1 MWNVELHCHTYWSK
15 DSLASPRALLEVC
28 RQRGIDRLAVTDHN
42 TLRGGLE
49 AAALAP
55 ERFIVGEEILT
66 TEGELLGYFLTEEVP
81 AGLSPQETIDR
92 LRRQGAVISVSHPYD
107 YARQGA
113 WREEILRPLLP
124 QLDALEAFNART
136 TSAGPNAR
144 AAALA
149 RQAGLPGLAGSDAHA
164 PFEVGRG
171 LTVLEPFHDAESF
184 RRALASARLVT
195 RRSPAWVHLVSR
207 YAVLRKRLGWKVPGG
222 GRTVISDQ

>member
-1 MWNVELHCHTYWSK
+1 MSAPPMWNVELHCHTYWSK
-15 DSLASPRALLEVC
+15 DSLASPQALLEVC

-42 TLRGGLE
+42 TLRCGLE

-66 TEGELLGYFLTEEVP
+66 TDGELLGYFITEQIP
-81 AGLSPQETIDR
+81 AGLSPKETSE
-92 LRRQGAVISVSHPYD
+92 RRGRGGAVIGVSHPSD

-113 WREEILRPLLP
+113 WREEVLRPLLP

-164 PFEVGRG
+164 PFE
-171 LTVLEPFHDAESF
+171 
-184 RRALASARLVT
+184 
-195 RRSPAWVHLVSR
+195 
-207 YAVLRKRLGWKVPGG
+207 G
-222 GRTVISDQ
+222 GRSE

>member
-1 MWNVELHCHTYWSK
+1 MWNVELHCHTYWSS
-15 DSLASPRALLEVC
+15 DSLASPAALLRVC

-42 TLRGGLE
+42 TLRGALE

-66 TEGELLGYFLTEEVP
+66 TEGELLGYFMTEEIP

-113 WREEILRPLLP
+113 WREEVLRPLLP
-124 QLDALEAFNART
+124 QLDALETFNART
-136 TSAGPNAR
+136 YSAGPNAR

-149 RQAGLPGLAGSDAHA
+149 RHGGLPGLAGSDAHA
-164 PFEVGRG
+164 PFEVGRA
-171 LTVLEPFHDAESF
+171 LTLLEPFHDAESF
-184 RRALASARLVT
+184 RRVLASARLVT
-195 RRSPAWVHLVSR
+195 RRSPAWVHLISR
-207 YAVLRKRLGWKVPGG
+207 YAVLRKRLGWRAPNL
-222 GRTVISDQ
+222 

>member
-1 MWNVELHCHTYWSK
+1 MSAHPMWNVELHCHTYWSK

-42 TLRGGLE
+42 TLRGGLG
-49 AAALAP
+49 AGGAG
-55 ERFIVGEEILT
+55 R
-66 TEGELLGYFLTEEVP
+66 EGV
-81 AGLSPQETIDR
+81 
-92 LRRQGAVISVSHPYD
+92 
-107 YARQGA
+107 
-113 WREEILRPLLP
+113 LRPVLP
-124 QLDALEAFNART
+124 QLDALEPFNART
-136 TSAGPNAR
+136 PSPGPNAR

-195 RRSPAWVHLVSR
+195 RRSPAGGPLVSR
-207 YAVLRKRLGWKVPGG
+207 YPVLC
-222 GRTVISDQ
+222 Q

>member
-15 DSLASPRALLEVC
+15 DSLASPRALLAAC
-28 RQRGIDRLAVTDHN
+28 RRRGIDRLAVTDHN
-42 TLRGGLE
+42 SLGGARE

-55 ERFIVGEEILT
+55 DLFIVGEEILT

-81 AGLSPQETIDR
+81 PHLSPQETIDR

-107 YARQGA
+107 LARHG

-136 TSAGPNAR
+136 YSAKPNAQ

-149 RQAGLPGLAGSDAHA
+149 AEHGLPGLAGSDAHA
-164 PFEVGRG
+164 PFEIGRG
-171 LTVLEPFHDAESF
+171 LTQLEPFHDAESF
-184 RRALASARLVT
+184 RRSLAAARLVA
-195 RRSPAWVHLVSR
+195 RRSPPWVHLVSR
-207 YAVLRKRLGWKVPGG
+207 YAVLRKRLGWRRPH
-222 GRTVISDQ
+222 